1 MADIMASHG
10 ATAIGRP
17 ASNHV
22 VFERLFGW
30 HSDWLQRRR
39 MRTLDAHLRRDLGFD
54 DHSAAR
60 AAARPGWDISLP
72 GLR

>member
-17 ASNHV
+17 VSTPV
-22 VFERLFGW
+22 VFKRLIGW
-30 HSDWLQRRR
+30 HGDWLQRRR
-39 MRTLDAHLRRDLGFD
+39 LRSLDAHMRRDLGFAD
-54 DHSAAR
+54 SSAAR

>member
-10 ATAIGRP
+10 ATAIGR
-17 ASNHV
+17 ATSTHLGLA
-22 VFERLFGW
+22 RLFAW

-39 MRTLDAHLRRDLGFD
+39 LQTLDAHLRRDLGLAD
-54 DHSAAR
+54 RPAVR

>member
-10 ATAIGRP
+10 ATAIGRAP
-17 ASNHV
+17 NTHTGLA
-22 VFERLFGW
+22 RLFAW
-30 HSDWLQRRR
+30 HGDWLQRRR
-39 MRTLDAHLRRDLGFD
+39 LQTLDAHLRRDLGLAD
-54 DHSAAR
+54 RSAAR

>member
-10 ATAIGRP
+10 ATAIGRVTP
-17 ASNHV
+17 TSLGLA
-22 VFERLFGW
+22 RLFAW
-30 HSDWLQRRR
+30 HGDWLQRRR
-39 MRTLDAHLRRDLGFD
+39 LQSLDAHLRRDLGLVER
-54 DHSAAR
+54 SAAR